1 MHPNRHTLR
10 TTAMP
15 FITPF
20 TSCGAARIT
29 RRFSLLAAG
38 AAAVALLSGC
48 SASKLLDTLVPH
60 DTYQGEAGVAYG
72 SDPRQRL
79 DVYRPAMPTA
89 GGTSPVVLFI
99 YGGSWTRGERADYR
113 FVGEALA
120 ANGII
125 AVVADYRLSPQV
137 RYARMLADNA
147 LALRWT
153 LAHAAELG
161 GDPTRTYLMGH
172 SAGAYNAAMLALDPR
187 WLQQVGLSPS
197 QLAGWIGLSGPYDFL
212 PIVDPEVQIAFDWPR
227 TPADSQPIEHA
238 SSAAPRSLLVAGTG
252 DDIVDA
258 ERNTQGLANK
268 LRAAGADVQV
278 QMLKGVGHITTVAA
292 LARPLDWLAP
302 VLPTVLAF
310 VRQQPQPADRA
321 HLQTKVP

>member
-1 MHPNRHTLR
+1 
-10 TTAMP
+10 MP

-20 TSCGAARIT
+20 TSCGTARMT

-38 AAAVALLSGC
+38 TAALALLSAC
-48 SASKLLDTLVPH
+48 SASKVLDTLVPH
-60 DTYQGEAGVAYG
+60 STYQGEAGVAYG

-79 DVYRPAMPTA
+79 DVYRPAVPATDGKAPM
-89 GGTSPVVLFI
+89 VLFI

-125 AVVADYRLSPQV
+125 AIVADYRLSPQV
-137 RYARMLADNA
+137 RYPSMLADNA
-147 LALRWT
+147 LALQWT

-161 GDPTRTYLMGH
+161 GDPSRTYLMGH

-187 WLQQVGLSPS
+187 WLRSVGLSPAR
-197 QLAGWIGLSGPYDFL
+197 LAGWIGLAGPYDFL
-212 PIVDPEVQIAFDWPR
+212 PIGDPEVKVAFDWPR

-238 SSAAPRSLLVAGTG
+238 SKAAPRSLLMAGTD

-258 ERNTQGLANK
+258 QRNTQGLARK
-268 LRAAGADVQV
+268 LRAAGADVQL
-278 QMLKGVGHITTVAA
+278 QMLQGVGHVTTVAA

-310 VRQQPQPADRA
+310 VRQAPLPAGTPG
-321 HLQTKVP
+321 LQAEIP